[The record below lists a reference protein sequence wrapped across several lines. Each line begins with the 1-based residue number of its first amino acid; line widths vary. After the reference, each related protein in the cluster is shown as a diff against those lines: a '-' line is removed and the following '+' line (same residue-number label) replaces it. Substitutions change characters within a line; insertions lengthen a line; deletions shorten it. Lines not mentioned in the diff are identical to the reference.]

1 VSLSFVGHHP
11 ALRVEKGN
19 TRSKRDFRYLD
30 IDLRAFS
37 KDKPLWLAI
46 YVLFLNISAG
56 CWIIFRRAGKP
67 AQINIVISRSR
78 FAKPWWPNF

>member
-1 VSLSFVGHHP
+1 MIKKRIKSINLDLVAITVSLSFVGHHP
-11 ALRVEKGN
+11 ALRVAKGN

-37 KDKPLWLAI
+37 KDKPLRLTI

-56 CWIIFRRAGKP
+56 C
-67 AQINIVISRSR
+67 
-78 FAKPWWPNF
+78 